1 MFEEFSSF
9 AKKKLFCNSTPR
21 RRKEGNEATT
31 IYMPYRIVIWGFA
44 FKLKYK
50 FILDLN
56 KNRVGLWIREVFV
69 MVGFNEF

>member
-9 AKKKLFCNSTPR
+9 AKKNFFAIPHQEEEKREMKLLLFIC
-21 RRKEGNEATT
+21 
-31 IYMPYRIVIWGFA
+31 RIVIWGFA